1 MDADPE
7 TTDTVTIRAT
17 SAPGLREPHGE
28 VRCSGSGHRCG
39 GGRDAQT
46 RVVPSPFCL
55 HLLSQSSLI
64 RQHRMA
70 YSRGYQQQSP
80 SPWAS
85 GAPPYLQQQQ
95 MQQHHPVM
103 PQHQL
108 QGYGPPDFSAPGPY
122 GQPGPAGN
130 YSSHMSYG
138 RAPYVPMA
146 RTGSFGGAPAMQQQR
161 QPVQSGNRTNFGT
174 GVANKRLGVGFDSP
188 SAVKR
193 NRPANGNN
201 PSASSNNNRNMG
213 GNRANNVPNQ
223 AKTLNMNNRNV
234 QANGTNQQNNSNN
247 NKNRN
252 QQNKAQN
259 QQNKQQNQ
267 QNKQQNQQNKQ
278 KVCRKTSDPHGN

>member
-1 MDADPE
+1 
-7 TTDTVTIRAT
+7 
-17 SAPGLREPHGE
+17 
-28 VRCSGSGHRCG
+28 
-39 GGRDAQT
+39 
-46 RVVPSPFCL
+46 
-55 HLLSQSSLI
+55 
-64 RQHRMA
+64 MA

-95 MQQHHPVM
+95 MPQHHPAM

-108 QGYGPPDFSAPGPY
+108 QGYGPPDFPAPGPY

-146 RTGSFGGAPAMQQQR
+146 RTGSFGGAPAMQQR
-161 QPVQSGNRTNFGT
+161 QPVVQTGSRNNFGA
-174 GVANKRLGVGFDSP
+174 GVANKRPGLGYESSP
-188 SAVKR
+188 VVKR
-193 NRPANGNN
+193 NRPANGSHPVAN
-201 PSASSNNNRNMG
+201 SSNNRNMG
-213 GNRANNVPNQ
+213 GNRTNNVQNQ
-223 AKTLNMNNRNV
+223 SKNLNVGNNRNV
-234 QANGTNQQNNSNN
+234 QPNGNNQQNNSNN

-252 QQNKAQN
+252 QQNKLPN

-278 KVCRKTSDPHGN
+278 KVSVRGESCPSDVTNAAVPPAGKGRK